1 MRSENIRYVAK
12 YKKIKIGD
20 IENAINVSKGY
31 FSRKT
36 NKISA
41 ERLYQVS
48 KILNVSMEDLIEDK
62 YRQQIIEEKIK
73 DLQEELA
80 DMRGEE

>member
-1 MRSENIRYVAK
+1 MKLNENIRYIAK
-12 YKKIKIGD
+12 HKKIKIGD
-20 IENAINVSKGY
+20 IEEAINVSKGY

-36 NKISA
+36 KISA

-48 KILNVSMEDLIEDK
+48 KILDVSMEDLIEDK

-73 DLQEELA
+73 DLQEELTTI
-80 DMRGEE
+80 RGEK